1 MSIFGPPQVMT
12 LDDLNCSFIHSE
24 TTLKGHFTSSN
35 PIVNQIQHN
44 IQWGQ
49 LSNLMSVPTDWF
61 VLFMHLLL
69 RRFPLDSFVVHN
81 VMNVEDIWVMHN

>member
-1 MSIFGPPQVMT
+1 MT

-24 TTLKGHFTSSN
+24 TTLKGHFMSSN

-49 LSNLMSVPTDWF
+49 LSNLMSVPTDWS
-61 VLFMHLLL
+61 VLFKCLILSSSSLHSCLVMH
-69 RRFPLDSFVVHN
+69 
-81 VMNVEDIWVMHN
+81 VMNVEDGWVMHH

>member
-1 MSIFGPPQVMT
+1 MT
-12 LDDLNCSFIHSE
+12 LNDLNCSFIHSE
-24 TTLKGHFTSSN
+24 TTLKGHFVSSN

-49 LSNLMSVPTDWF
+49 LSNLMSMPTDWF
-61 VLFMHLLL
+61 VLFINLLL
-69 RRFPLDSFVVHN
+69 RRFSLDCFVVHN

>member
-1 MSIFGPPQVMT
+1 MT

-24 TTLKGHFTSSN
+24 TTLKGHFVSSN

-61 VLFMHLLL
+61 VLFMYFSL
-69 RRFPLDSFVVHN
+69 RRSLLHSFVVRN
-81 VMNVEDIWVMHN
+81 VMNVEDGWVMHP

>member
-1 MSIFGPPQVMT
+1 MMI

-24 TTLKGHFTSSN
+24 TTLKGHFASSN

-44 IQWGQ
+44 IQWSQ

-61 VLFMHLLL
+61 VLFIHLLL
-69 RRFPLDSFVVHN
+69 RCFPLDSFVVHN